1 MGQDQN
7 YQDKSWLLPALEERL
22 VEFQAAAPR
31 WLLALQGNL
40 PGAVRLSQQSGY
52 PGAVTELVQANKSR
66 KLSNGTW
73 FGGVHHSSPRLATIA
88 VFLLKKNKTPQNK
101 TAWISP
107 FRMLLALAGG
117 QPAGWESWSPIRH
130 LGAAAHMVAHR
141 GCWAHSVQRGWGSWV
156 IPPWDAKEK
165 EPRTAVWNHPEG
177 VTEKTEPKKLKR
189 LCGLT
194 VGGVWSS
201 ARWPSRQQIGLSN
214 LPSGSPWPTLL
225 SDLLFQ
231 RT

>member
-88 VFLLKKNKTPQNK
+88 VFLLKKTKHHKTKQLESLLLECCWPWQEGSQQAGSHGPQQAPGGCS
-101 TAWISP
+101 THGSP
-107 FRMLLALAGG
+107 QRVLSTQRAEGLRELGHPTLRWEGKRAKNCSVELPRGG
-117 QPAGWESWSPIRH
+117 QRRQSPR
-130 LGAAAHMVAHR
+130 
-141 GCWAHSVQRGWGSWV
+141 
-156 IPPWDAKEK
+156 
-165 EPRTAVWNHPEG
+165 N
-177 VTEKTEPKKLKR
+177 
-189 LCGLT
+189 
-194 VGGVWSS
+194 
-201 ARWPSRQQIGLSN
+201 
-214 LPSGSPWPTLL
+214 
-225 SDLLFQ
+225 
-231 RT
+231 